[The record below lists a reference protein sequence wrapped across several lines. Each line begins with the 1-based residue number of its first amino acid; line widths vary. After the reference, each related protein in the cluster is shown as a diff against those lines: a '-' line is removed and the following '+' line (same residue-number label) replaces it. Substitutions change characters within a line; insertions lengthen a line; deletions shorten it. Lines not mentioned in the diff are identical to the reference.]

1 MPEWMLQAAGYVA
14 LAGAVYGGIRSD
26 IKSIHEQVAEAK
38 AAAARAHERIDGLL
52 IHHLGQ

>member
-1 MPEWMLQAAGYVA
+1 MPEWLLQGAGYIA

-26 IKSIHEQVAEAK
+26 IKYMHEQVAEAK

-52 IHHLGQ
+52 VNHRGQ